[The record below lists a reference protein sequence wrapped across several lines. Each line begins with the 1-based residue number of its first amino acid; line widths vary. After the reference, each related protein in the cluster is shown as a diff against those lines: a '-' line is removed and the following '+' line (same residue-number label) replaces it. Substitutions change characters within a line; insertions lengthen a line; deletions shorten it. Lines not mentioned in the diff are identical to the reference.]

1 MINASRL
8 KIAFMGIPYLGGNYT
23 HFKYLAD
30 GLPNYDWTLLQVG
43 KIEHSLL
50 DDILFVHIGA
60 ELDRV
65 IHARELAFKL
75 IAFLKE
81 NAYDILIPM
90 NSAIAI
96 SVIPYLPQS
105 LQIINIVNSDTQ
117 RVYKAVS
124 EYYDFVSKIICI
136 SPKQINV
143 LEVKENVRKK
153 LKLIPHGVQIQSGFV
168 RPQNDLIRIGFLGRI
183 HHEHKGV
190 LLIPKILQG
199 ITDSFIFEIIGDGPD
214 KQTLLN
220 ELEGYNINYNFWGFK
235 KGLEKEKIISQWD
248 IMLFPSYIEG
258 FGLTLI
264 EVMKYGV
271 IPIANEIKGITDYI
285 ITDKIDG
292 FIVPANN
299 IDVFKSNIKILLTNP
314 VQRSKMSVSA
324 TKTIEEKYNLDVILD
339 EYRTVF
345 AESLNYKKPK
355 ILDFTN
361 WTMYQEY
368 CPSLIVRIQLK
379 LKYILNQFLK

>member
-8 KIAFMGIPYLGGNYT
+8 KIAFMGIPCLGGNYT

-50 DDILFVHIGA
+50 DDNLFVHIGA

-65 IHARELAFKL
+65 LHARELAFKL

-96 SVIPYLPQS
+96 SVIPYLSQS
-105 LQIINIVNSDTQ
+105 LQIVNIVNSDTQ

-153 LKLIPHGVQIQSGFV
+153 LKLIPHGVRIQSGFV

-190 LLIPKILQG
+190 LLIPEILQG

-220 ELEGYNINYNFWGFK
+220 ELERYNINYNFWGFK

-345 AESLNYKKPK
+345 AESLNYKKPET
-355 ILDFTN
+355 LDFTN

>member
-1 MINASRL
+1 MMKKKL
-8 KIAFMGIPYLGGNYT
+8 KIAFVGIPTVTGNYA
-23 HFKYLAD
+23 HFKYLSE
-30 GLPNYDWTLLQVG
+30 GLSEYEWTLLQVG
-43 KIEHSLL
+43 KVNVHLL
-50 DDILFVHIGA
+50 PDKHFFNIAPD
-60 ELDRV
+60 LDRSKYSK
-65 IHARELAFKL
+65 ELATEL
-75 IAFLKE
+75 LSFLSG
-81 NAYDILIPM
+81 NNYDILIPM

-96 SVIPYLPQS
+96 SIIPFLPES
-105 LQIINIVNSDTQ
+105 IKVVNIVNSDTQ

-153 LKLIPHGVQIQSGFV
+153 LKLIPHGVRIQSGFV

-190 LLIPKILQG
+190 LLIPEILQG

-220 ELEGYNINYNFWGFK
+220 ELERYNINYNFWGFK

-345 AESLNYKKPK
+345 AESLNYKKPET
-355 ILDFTN
+355 LDFTN

>member
-23 HFKYLAD
+23 HFRYLAD

-50 DDILFVHIGA
+50 EDNLFVHIGA

-96 SVIPYLPQS
+96 SVIPYLSQS
-105 LQIINIVNSDTQ
+105 LQIVNIVNSDTQ

-153 LKLIPHGVQIQSGFV
+153 LKLIPHGVRIQSGFV

-190 LLIPKILQG
+190 LLIPEILQD

-345 AESLNYKKPK
+345 AESLNYKKPET
-355 ILDFTN
+355 LDFTN